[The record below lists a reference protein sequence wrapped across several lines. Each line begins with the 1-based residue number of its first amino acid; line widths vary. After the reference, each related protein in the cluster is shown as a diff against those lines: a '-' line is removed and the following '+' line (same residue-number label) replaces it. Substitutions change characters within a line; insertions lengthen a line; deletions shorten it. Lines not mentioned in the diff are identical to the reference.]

1 MYRLNYCQPGA
12 LPPFRAFA
20 LTAREGLVALPRVS
34 LPSVAGPGLQAL
46 PPAEVE
52 GWPSAILNAAYG
64 AYTMETICG
73 TTHCDCLP
81 DSNSSLSVYVPHTTE
96 VTVNSK
102 KMRAAVSTARIWYK
116 RVGGDDFNRET
127 NTECNT
133 ARRWSAPKQNGCAI
147 HLLIFYPATNSE
159 HAQGCSSHEQH
170 GPEGLFRLCHHH
182 KGKRCG
188 ERCET
193 CTCIS
198 GTASTGRR

>member
-81 DSNSSLSVYVPHTTE
+81 DSNNIFMHDNQNNKNNLLRCMSCFGCRPI
-96 VTVNSK
+96 
-102 KMRAAVSTARIWYK
+102 TA
-116 RVGGDDFNRET
+116 
-127 NTECNT
+127 
-133 ARRWSAPKQNGCAI
+133 ARRAILQKKLPRYLQNGAF
-147 HLLIFYPATNSE
+147 LLYICKKQPLTSAR
-159 HAQGCSSHEQH
+159 
-170 GPEGLFRLCHHH
+170 GLVP
-182 KGKRCG
+182 
-188 ERCET
+188 
-193 CTCIS
+193 
-198 GTASTGRR
+198 

>member
-1 MYRLNYCQPGA
+1 MCPLNHRPPGA

-81 DSNSSLSVYVPHTTE
+81 DSNITKTDIHPLRRMQNVSDEPLMLSPAPLGSNTSSQTSTE
-96 VTVNSK
+96 VS
-102 KMRAAVSTARIWYK
+102 RSGLHILCRPLPQ
-116 RVGGDDFNRET
+116 RHSLHLG
-127 NTECNT
+127 
-133 ARRWSAPKQNGCAI
+133 SASASCYGHP
-147 HLLIFYPATNSE
+147 P
-159 HAQGCSSHEQH
+159 
-170 GPEGLFRLCHHH
+170 RM
-182 KGKRCG
+182 CG
-188 ERCET
+188 RPP
-193 CTCIS
+193 
-198 GTASTGRR
+198 

>member
-81 DSNSSLSVYVPHTTE
+81 DSNDKIPTAV
-96 VTVNSK
+96 VN
-102 KMRAAVSTARIWYK
+102 
-116 RVGGDDFNRET
+116 
-127 NTECNT
+127 
-133 ARRWSAPKQNGCAI
+133 
-147 HLLIFYPATNSE
+147 
-159 HAQGCSSHEQH
+159 
-170 GPEGLFRLCHHH
+170 
-182 KGKRCG
+182 
-188 ERCET
+188 
-193 CTCIS
+193 
-198 GTASTGRR
+198 

>member
-81 DSNSSLSVYVPHTTE
+81 DSNRWE
-96 VTVNSK
+96 V
-102 KMRAAVSTARIWYK
+102 
-116 RVGGDDFNRET
+116 
-127 NTECNT
+127 
-133 ARRWSAPKQNGCAI
+133 
-147 HLLIFYPATNSE
+147 LLYCRPSQTATNSQPAWE
-159 HAQGCSSHEQH
+159 QDSHWLGTLFPLAGNKIPKGWVSLTTGYNATRTFRKCWACCMIYQQCALPLRHEDRT
-170 GPEGLFRLCHHH
+170 EDTGL
-182 KGKRCG
+182 
-188 ERCET
+188 
-193 CTCIS
+193 
-198 GTASTGRR
+198 

>member
-81 DSNSSLSVYVPHTTE
+81 DSNNSLFIKLKLCSPPKRRSVYGFISRGDFSP
-96 VTVNSK
+96 
-102 KMRAAVSTARIWYK
+102 STYNIPAYYLNF
-116 RVGGDDFNRET
+116 DYE
-127 NTECNT
+127 
-133 ARRWSAPKQNGCAI
+133 I
-147 HLLIFYPATNSE
+147 HFSQYFL
-159 HAQGCSSHEQH
+159 
-170 GPEGLFRLCHHH
+170 LFRMLFN
-182 KGKRCG
+182 KNYI
-188 ERCET
+188 
-193 CTCIS
+193 IS
-198 GTASTGRR
+198 PLKASRQFPNFQKMSDKFAR

>member
-81 DSNSSLSVYVPHTTE
+81 DSNNFETPPCHVNGHGTTH
-96 VTVNSK
+96 
-102 KMRAAVSTARIWYK
+102 RAASLLAKPHIHAK
-116 RVGGDDFNRET
+116 RRLEAFVKP
-127 NTECNT
+127 C
-133 ARRWSAPKQNGCAI
+133 
-147 HLLIFYPATNSE
+147 E
-159 HAQGCSSHEQH
+159 HGFA
-170 GPEGLFRLCHHH
+170 FRLFSLYLCIA
-182 KGKRCG
+182 
-188 ERCET
+188 ERERGP
-193 CTCIS
+193 S
-198 GTASTGRR
+198 AAPFFGTLGMSIV

>member
-81 DSNSSLSVYVPHTTE
+81 DSN
-96 VTVNSK
+96 NSGWQTLRYPTGVWQ
-102 KMRAAVSTARIWYK
+102 MEGL
-116 RVGGDDFNRET
+116 VG
-127 NTECNT
+127 T
-133 ARRWSAPKQNGCAI
+133 ARRENRTGNRPISVEVGLNV
-147 HLLIFYPATNSE
+147 IFRKK
-159 HAQGCSSHEQH
+159 
-170 GPEGLFRLCHHH
+170 F
-182 KGKRCG
+182 
-188 ERCET
+188 
-193 CTCIS
+193 
-198 GTASTGRR
+198 TGIGDFVVSLP

>member
-81 DSNSSLSVYVPHTTE
+81 DSNNSLYTILNYVLILLTHRFRLPDMQETGPSVRQRLEAPRWGSSLLVRFAGIRFQPDRLFGITKIDGFFHCWHSSCLYFFSFHIFRCIPCSMCT
-96 VTVNSK
+96 
-102 KMRAAVSTARIWYK
+102 
-116 RVGGDDFNRET
+116 
-127 NTECNT
+127 
-133 ARRWSAPKQNGCAI
+133 SAGV
-147 HLLIFYPATNSE
+147 L
-159 HAQGCSSHEQH
+159 
-170 GPEGLFRLCHHH
+170 
-182 KGKRCG
+182 
-188 ERCET
+188 
-193 CTCIS
+193 
-198 GTASTGRR
+198 

>member
-81 DSNSSLSVYVPHTTE
+81 DSNSFLSTCTRGGLPAKGAFS
-96 VTVNSK
+96 NSSK
-102 KMRAAVSTARIWYK
+102 KSGHPSIALAESGARTLGFRRPLPTFASRKAEHTAAHQS
-116 RVGGDDFNRET
+116 
-127 NTECNT
+127 
-133 ARRWSAPKQNGCAI
+133 SAHIPYI
-147 HLLIFYPATNSE
+147 YIIYV
-159 HAQGCSSHEQH
+159 
-170 GPEGLFRLCHHH
+170 
-182 KGKRCG
+182 
-188 ERCET
+188 
-193 CTCIS
+193 
-198 GTASTGRR
+198 

>member
-81 DSNSSLSVYVPHTTE
+81 DSNIFFPIVPAGRPAECAIAPFTF
-96 VTVNSK
+96 VNLEK
-102 KMRAAVSTARIWYK
+102 AREIHRPPRGRKYRKHGALAFDRIWH
-116 RVGGDDFNRET
+116 
-127 NTECNT
+127 
-133 ARRWSAPKQNGCAI
+133 I
-147 HLLIFYPATNSE
+147 HALYVV
-159 HAQGCSSHEQH
+159 C
-170 GPEGLFRLCHHH
+170 
-182 KGKRCG
+182 
-188 ERCET
+188 
-193 CTCIS
+193 
-198 GTASTGRR
+198 

>member
-81 DSNSSLSVYVPHTTE
+81 DSNIVEYRADDAETFRFRL
-96 VTVNSK
+96 
-102 KMRAAVSTARIWYK
+102 MRRPSGARTHLG
-116 RVGGDDFNRET
+116 VGGI
-127 NTECNT
+127 
-133 ARRWSAPKQNGCAI
+133 P
-147 HLLIFYPATNSE
+147 
-159 HAQGCSSHEQH
+159 EQ
-170 GPEGLFRLCHHH
+170 R
-182 KGKRCG
+182 
-188 ERCET
+188 
-193 CTCIS
+193 S
-198 GTASTGRR
+198 GIALPPWAEQDTLRFHDS

>member
-81 DSNSSLSVYVPHTTE
+81 DSNNRKTDGEIGLAVPRRSIIFILTHPPRCQSCRSPLLY
-96 VTVNSK
+96 VTVHRSFPNK
-102 KMRAAVSTARIWYK
+102 KGRAYRGGHARPKGVVRLRYGPWIS
-116 RVGGDDFNRET
+116 RQDSGG
-127 NTECNT
+127 
-133 ARRWSAPKQNGCAI
+133 NGS
-147 HLLIFYPATNSE
+147 PS
-159 HAQGCSSHEQH
+159 
-170 GPEGLFRLCHHH
+170 R
-182 KGKRCG
+182 
-188 ERCET
+188 
-193 CTCIS
+193 
-198 GTASTGRR
+198 

>member
-81 DSNSSLSVYVPHTTE
+81 DSNSAHY
-96 VTVNSK
+96 NF
-102 KMRAAVSTARIWYK
+102 STALGN
-116 RVGGDDFNRET
+116 RVPSGWESSSPRLGIMFPALGNHVPSGWELCSQGPWDFLLT
-127 NTECNT
+127 NI
-133 ARRWSAPKQNGCAI
+133 AVR
-147 HLLIFYPATNSE
+147 
-159 HAQGCSSHEQH
+159 
-170 GPEGLFRLCHHH
+170 
-182 KGKRCG
+182 
-188 ERCET
+188 
-193 CTCIS
+193 
-198 GTASTGRR
+198 

>member
-81 DSNSSLSVYVPHTTE
+81 DSNNYLSLLLSGKSIAGH
-96 VTVNSK
+96 
-102 KMRAAVSTARIWYK
+102 RIAVLCVKSDCVKYQDNY
-116 RVGGDDFNRET
+116 GLQYCDF
-127 NTECNT
+127 
-133 ARRWSAPKQNGCAI
+133 G
-147 HLLIFYPATNSE
+147 YPA
-159 HAQGCSSHEQH
+159 H
-170 GPEGLFRLCHHH
+170 LCTMFIR
-182 KGKRCG
+182 KKSNM
-188 ERCET
+188 
-193 CTCIS
+193 S
-198 GTASTGRR
+198 GTVSVQVVEKTKTRKQRAVKPFGQAYHNDTVTLEKLKDKKIPPSESGGRDFYCLLFV

>member
-81 DSNSSLSVYVPHTTE
+81 DSNNFSSLANYQQITSKLPASYQQ
-96 VTVNSK
+96 VTSKLNYNSNVLYNSGLA
-102 KMRAAVSTARIWYK
+102 KMMML
-116 RVGGDDFNRET
+116 
-127 NTECNT
+127 
-133 ARRWSAPKQNGCAI
+133 AP
-147 HLLIFYPATNSE
+147 LLLANYQQVT
-159 HAQGCSSHEQH
+159 
-170 GPEGLFRLCHHH
+170 
-182 KGKRCG
+182 GK
-188 ERCET
+188 
-193 CTCIS
+193 
-198 GTASTGRR
+198 

>member
-81 DSNSSLSVYVPHTTE
+81 DSNNFE
-96 VTVNSK
+96 K
-102 KMRAAVSTARIWYK
+102 
-116 RVGGDDFNRET
+116 
-127 NTECNT
+127 
-133 ARRWSAPKQNGCAI
+133 
-147 HLLIFYPATNSE
+147 
-159 HAQGCSSHEQH
+159 
-170 GPEGLFRLCHHH
+170 
-182 KGKRCG
+182 
-188 ERCET
+188 
-193 CTCIS
+193 
-198 GTASTGRR
+198 

>member
-81 DSNSSLSVYVPHTTE
+81 DSNKKTPILCRKNAAAPRVARQWVRPRSSAMSIDVALSTRRGVGRDTYSLP
-96 VTVNSK
+96 K
-102 KMRAAVSTARIWYK
+102 KNAATPQVARQWTCHHYIKDTYSLPQK
-116 RVGGDDFNRET
+116 R
-127 NTECNT
+127 
-133 ARRWSAPKQNGCAI
+133 GCAPVPCQWTW
-147 HLLIFYPATNSE
+147 HY
-159 HAQGCSSHEQH
+159 
-170 GPEGLFRLCHHH
+170 
-182 KGKRCG
+182 
-188 ERCET
+188 
-193 CTCIS
+193 
-198 GTASTGRR
+198 

>member
-81 DSNSSLSVYVPHTTE
+81 DSNNSLYTILNYVLILLTHRFRLPDMQETGPSVRQRPE
-96 VTVNSK
+96 AP
-102 KMRAAVSTARIWYK
+102 RWDAVSRHFPHKPPTIVLPFPIFVIPLPY
-116 RVGGDDFNRET
+116 T
-127 NTECNT
+127 H
-133 ARRWSAPKQNGCAI
+133 
-147 HLLIFYPATNSE
+147 HLILT
-159 HAQGCSSHEQH
+159 
-170 GPEGLFRLCHHH
+170 L
-182 KGKRCG
+182 
-188 ERCET
+188 
-193 CTCIS
+193 
-198 GTASTGRR
+198 

>member
-81 DSNSSLSVYVPHTTE
+81 DSNNNICRHAKLWEGKAVCHNSQSAALLSSSGLVMYF
-96 VTVNSK
+96 
-102 KMRAAVSTARIWYK
+102 STLPAPSS
-116 RVGGDDFNRET
+116 
-127 NTECNT
+127 
-133 ARRWSAPKQNGCAI
+133 SAPCI
-147 HLLIFYPATNSE
+147 LTILTHL
-159 HAQGCSSHEQH
+159 
-170 GPEGLFRLCHHH
+170 
-182 KGKRCG
+182 
-188 ERCET
+188 
-193 CTCIS
+193 
-198 GTASTGRR
+198 

>member
-81 DSNSSLSVYVPHTTE
+81 DSNNHKYTSPCCRSPKASSIASTKQTPYHARTTFASSAHR
-96 VTVNSK
+96 T
-102 KMRAAVSTARIWYK
+102 TARQK
-116 RVGGDDFNRET
+116 RLKKEVL
-127 NTECNT
+127 CL
-133 ARRWSAPKQNGCAI
+133 PI
-147 HLLIFYPATNSE
+147 V
-159 HAQGCSSHEQH
+159 QH
-170 GPEGLFRLCHHH
+170 GARPFLL
-182 KGKRCG
+182 
-188 ERCET
+188 T
-193 CTCIS
+193 
-198 GTASTGRR
+198 

>member
-81 DSNSSLSVYVPHTTE
+81 DSNNRLTQIKDNRNPVLHFRKAGFFCLSVSPTLPCRCDTLDQ
-96 VTVNSK
+96 TV
-102 KMRAAVSTARIWYK
+102 
-116 RVGGDDFNRET
+116 
-127 NTECNT
+127 
-133 ARRWSAPKQNGCAI
+133 
-147 HLLIFYPATNSE
+147 LLRLFTSLGFLDNL
-159 HAQGCSSHEQH
+159 HADRS
-170 GPEGLFRLCHHH
+170 
-182 KGKRCG
+182 
-188 ERCET
+188 
-193 CTCIS
+193 
-198 GTASTGRR
+198 